1 MLIGAVPRWE
11 LGGFGGTCGGAW
23 RHVLSHLLPPG
34 WSILETRTVRSTL
47 PAVRRAARTHRHDL
61 GVPGTP
67 RCRCIERG
75 FPRPSAPSSVCD
87 QQRADRM
94 TDSTPHAL
102 APWAP
107 GTAGIR
113 TAHRGPVRGGD
124 VVGSSQIVLAGTIP
138 QENPVFVRASAKLR
152 ESHSTKGRTHE
163 AEDLLRAIGQS
174 ETEIR
179 CS

>member
-1 MLIGAVPRWE
+1 MCCRTYSPRGGRSWKPEQSAPLSLRSVEPLELIDTIWAY
-11 LGGFGGTCGGAW
+11 L
-23 RHVLSHLLPPG
+23 VLPDVGVSSGDSLVHLRLPP
-34 WSILETRTVRSTL
+34 
-47 PAVRRAARTHRHDL
+47 
-61 GVPGTP
+61 
-67 RCRCIERG
+67 
-75 FPRPSAPSSVCD
+75 SVD